1 METLAMRVKER
12 RRLGGADGDDRRRD
26 GPALRPL
33 LRERVVGFGGGDA
46 AALHATAR
54 TAAGVVRR
62 RPPHLSGGLGT
73 HAGRDSRGKHA
84 ENATCAACH
93 RKMDPLGFALD
104 NYSVVG
110 LWREKFGDQ
119 PVDESGELPTGE
131 KLNGVG
137 DLKQFLLARKV
148 EFVRNLTEQMLTY
161 ALGRELDYYGD
172 CPVQQ
177 IA

>member
-1 METLAMRVKER
+1 
-12 RRLGGADGDDRRRD
+12 
-26 GPALRPL
+26 
-33 LRERVVGFGGGDA
+33 
-46 AALHATAR
+46 
-54 TAAGVVRR
+54 
-62 RPPHLSGGLGT
+62 
-73 HAGRDSRGKHA
+73 
-84 ENATCAACH
+84 
-93 RKMDPLGFALD
+93 MDPLGFALD

-119 PVDESGELPTGE
+119 PVDESGELPTSE